1 MLWDRIFYRL
11 RLSFVSFLWLLCSF
25 TKKMHGFSIVDGFMN
40 VNESLAEM
48 IKYVA
53 NEPSVGLFY
62 VQQHT
67 QNAVPSLLNVKDK
80 VGEKCRETTL
90 HTDDLEDSLTM
101 LKSMKECGLH
111 LTDEMIKDI
120 KKSVVIMSSAQPQ
133 RGLIHNQKSSFETG
147 KSSPWGAVTYD
158 HNAFGM
164 QQDEASHG
172 NYISSVLKLA
182 KQRALGLRWPE
193 LNSKQQKGPE
203 GQETDELPLSSRIV
217 DEQLDEAGS
226 GAGQNLASLFEN
238 YDDFR
243 ATREVKL
250 KEWLEGPDNLNNTQA
265 DILGSTLSTLARN
278 GASL

>member
-1 MLWDRIFYRL
+1 
-11 RLSFVSFLWLLCSF
+11 
-25 TKKMHGFSIVDGFMN
+25 MHGFSIVDGFMN

-80 VGEKCRETTL
+80 VGEKCHETTL

-101 LKSMKECGLH
+101 LKSMKECGLP

-120 KKSVVIMSSAQPQ
+120 KKSVLIMSSVQPQ
-133 RGLIHNQKSSFETG
+133 RGLIHNQKSGFEIG
-147 KSSPWGAVTYD
+147 KSSSWGAVSYD
-158 HNAFGM
+158 RNVLGV
-164 QQDEASHG
+164 QQDEGSRG
-172 NYISSVLKLA
+172 NYLSAVLKLA
-182 KQRALGLRWPE
+182 KQRAMGLRWPE
-193 LNSKQQKGPE
+193 LNSKQQRGPE

-217 DEQLDEAGS
+217 DEQLDEAAMVAGS
-226 GAGQNLASLFEN
+226 LAGQDLSSVMEK
-238 YDDFR
+238 YDHFR
-243 ATREVKL
+243 AIREVKL
-250 KEWLEGPDNLNNTQA
+250 KEWLEGPDNLNVTQA
-265 DILGSTLSTLARN
+265 DILPSNSSTPARA